1 MVMIGT
7 RQSHGIGTEEKSAE
21 QPRVA
26 KLLAQMAVRRE
37 SSGGGRHGCRQHI
50 DGTLA
55 TGATQEVDVFKQRPG
70 TKASQLPI
78 DRGTH
83 QDALVAETGEHRVE
97 PGEPGTAAQKPMRP
111 IKAQSKGGDARIGC
125 RSVGIGGASY
135 DGVDMGVG
143 VQKQHPLRIRCD
155 AGTGMKLQP
164 STGRRIN
171 HRRAVFSGESDRRI
185 GASPVDDHDGRIR
198 PGRTNM
204 TQRDRKALR
213 FVQCGN
219 DDREMGHRNQGL
231 EPAGAGFISMVR
243 PENHAVAVRS
253 VLSVST
259 MIATALITV
268 ASSPKQAR

>member
-1 MVMIGT
+1 MIGT
-7 RQSHGIGTEEKSAE
+7 RQSHGVGTEEKSAE

-70 TKASQLPI
+70 AKASQLPI

-97 PGEPGTAAQKPMRP
+97 PGEPGTAAQKPMRA
-111 IKAQSKGGDARIGC
+111 IKAKSKGGDARFTPCHVSIGDAG
-125 RSVGIGGASY
+125 RDRIHV
-135 DGVDMGVG
+135 GVG
-143 VQKQHPLRIRCD
+143 VQEQHPRLVGEARP
-155 AGTGMKLQP
+155 GMKLP
-164 STGRRIN
+164 AATGRRLN
-171 HRRAVFSGESDRRI
+171 DGRMVLPGQRHRRVGAPAIHNDAQCI
-185 GASPVDDHDGRIR
+185 G
-198 PGRTNM
+198 PGGPHM
-204 TQRDRKALR
+204 TQRDRQALR
-213 FVQCGN
+213 FVQRGN
-219 DDREMGHRNQGL
+219 DDREIGHRYQGL
-231 EPAGAGFISMVR
+231 EPAGAGFISRVR
-243 PENHAVAVRS
+243 PENQAVAVRP